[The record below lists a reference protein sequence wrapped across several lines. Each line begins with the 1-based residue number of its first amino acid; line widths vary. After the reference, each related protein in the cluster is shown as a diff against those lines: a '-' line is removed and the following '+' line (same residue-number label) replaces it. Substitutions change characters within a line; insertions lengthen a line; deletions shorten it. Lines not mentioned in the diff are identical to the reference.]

1 MRVSV
6 DAAFGLGSNLQWD
19 AYQRGLYTKINT
31 ALDRQASLLRQ
42 RGLVTEA
49 EVRALV
55 EQRNKVLLE
64 ARSPLSPFGR
74 LYSEIL
80 KPSNDLPTFEKLLRH
95 KGSIEAI
102 VQSAGKTRATTNRM
116 VAAFRVVGR
125 GTAVLQIVFT
135 VVLVVRAKPED
146 RARVAA
152 RQGGGVAGGVVGG
165 WAGAWAGCAG
175 ASLLASPSLVLP
187 VVGEVTTGGACLV
200 GGFVGGLGLGALGAW
215 GGEQVGETA
224 YDYVT
229 KLTWVRR

>member
-1 MRVSV
+1 MRASV
-6 DAAFGLGSNLQWD
+6 DAAFGLGYNLQWD

-55 EQRNKVLLE
+55 GQRNKVLLE
-64 ARSPLSPFGR
+64 ARSPLSTFGR

-102 VQSAGKTRATTNRM
+102 IQIAGKTRATTNRM

-125 GTAVLQIVFT
+125 GTVVLQMALPLCWRS
-135 VVLVVRAKPED
+135 VLNLRIGLAWQPGK
-146 RARVAA
+146 
-152 RQGGGVAGGVVGG
+152 GVVSL
-165 WAGAWAGCAG
+165 AGESADGR
-175 ASLLASPSLVLP
+175 
-187 VVGEVTTGGACLV
+187 EH
-200 GGFVGGLGLGALGAW
+200 GLDVPGH
-215 GGEQVGETA
+215 
-224 YDYVT
+224 
-229 KLTWVRR
+229 RS